1 MTEEELDDL
10 ELVPPKKLHF
20 EWLLPV
26 LIRPRS
32 TFEKVAKQNNSVWLT
47 PMLVLSIL
55 LVILALVSS
64 PIRAMNSQMGAELPP
79 DFEYY
84 PPEQQQAIVEGQQSM
99 SGPVFTL
106 VFPLLGSLAELW
118 IGWLVLGSI
127 LHLTLTFFGS
137 RSRTKSALN
146 ITAWASMPFV
156 IRYLVQ
162 IIAILVTRQ
171 LIASPGLSGFFATDM
186 GGFRLFLSL
195 FFGLI
200 DLYTI
205 WHVILLVLGV
215 KTVSNLTSSKA
226 WASVLLA
233 VVVMFL
239 IQSGF
244 GLLGSKLGNTGGAR
258 PFFFF

>member
-1 MTEEELDDL
+1 MIEEELDDL
-10 ELVPPKKLHF
+10 ELAPTKKLHF

-32 TFEKVAKQNNSVWLT
+32 TFEKVAKQTNSVWLT
-47 PMLVLSIL
+47 PMLILSVL

-84 PPEQQQAIVEGQQSM
+84 TPEQQQAIIEGQQSM

-106 VFPLLGSLAELW
+106 VFPLLGSLAGLW
-118 IGWLVLGSI
+118 IVWLVLGSI

-146 ITAWASMPFV
+146 IVAWASMPFAL
-156 IRYLVQ
+156 RYLVQ

-171 LIASPGLSGFFATDM
+171 LISSPGLSGFFATDM
-186 GGFRLFLSL
+186 GGFKLFLSL
-195 FFGLI
+195 FFGLV
-200 DLYTI
+200 DLYTL
-205 WHVILLVLGV
+205 WHLLLLVVGV
-215 KTVSNLTSSKA
+215 KAVSNLNSSKA

-233 VVVMFL
+233 VIVMFL

-244 GLLGSKLGNTGGAR
+244 GLLGSKLGNTSGAR

>member
-10 ELVPPKKLHF
+10 ELVPQKKLHF
-20 EWLLPV
+20 EWLLPA
-26 LIRPRS
+26 LFRPRAA
-32 TFEKVAKQNNSVWLT
+32 FEKIARQTNATWLT

-55 LVILALVSS
+55 LVILALVSA
-64 PIRAMNSQMGAELPP
+64 PIRTMNSQMGAELPP
-79 DFEYY
+79 DFDFY
-84 PPEQQQAIVEGQQSM
+84 PPEQQQAIIEGQQSM

-106 VFPLLGSLAELW
+106 VFPLLGSLTGLW
-118 IGWLVLGSI
+118 LGWLVLGSI

-146 ITAWASMPFV
+146 IVAWASMPFAV
-156 IRYLVQ
+156 RYLAQ

-171 LIASPGLSGFFATDM
+171 LIESPGLSGFFPTDM
-186 GGFRLFLSL
+186 GSLRLFLSL

-200 DLYTI
+200 DIYTI

-233 VVVMFL
+233 VAVMFL
-239 IQSGF
+239 IQAGF